1 MPAYR
6 ITGTFPGIPL
16 ITGLPSISMI
26 TSRNP
31 LPKRKLM
38 LVCAINPIFLW
49 ACLPATVYSPNTKA
63 APIISP
69 IPKAVLPS

>member
-6 ITGTFPGIPL
+6 ITGIFPETPSI
-16 ITGLPSISMI
+16 IGLSSISMI